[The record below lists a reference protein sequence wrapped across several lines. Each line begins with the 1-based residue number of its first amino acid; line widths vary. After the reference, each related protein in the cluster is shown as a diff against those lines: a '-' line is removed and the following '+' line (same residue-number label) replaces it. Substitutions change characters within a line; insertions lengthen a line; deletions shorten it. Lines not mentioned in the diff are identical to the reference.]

1 MASNNIMGSATL
13 TFTDVVEWALTIG
26 DANLENIMQGRMTFL
41 FAVIISFLIIVVVS
55 VVVRG
60 NYRLARL
67 NEKLNGLLKENYEV
81 GKILVRR
88 DIELTEANSRLSGLD
103 RNKSEFVS
111 VAAHQLRTPITGIR
125 WSFNALLEREIG
137 EINSEQKKILEDG
150 LKSSVR
156 MIDLINALLNVAR
169 IEEGRFGLRF
179 KKQLFGLVVESAV
192 DRHRKA
198 IEDKGIMLFL
208 DVQHGVPAVSIDE
221 EKINIVLDN
230 IFDNA
235 IKYTSPGGSITV
247 KVNEEN
253 DHLHCVITD
262 TGIGVP
268 KAQLDRLFTKFFRA
282 ENAVRF
288 QTSGSGLGLYVVK
301 NIVETHGGTIKV
313 ESKEGK
319 GTIISFTIPIR

>member
-1 MASNNIMGSATL
+1 M
-13 TFTDVVEWALTIG
+13 FTGIARWALTTG
-26 DANLENIMQGRMTFL
+26 DTSIQNLMQGRTILL
-41 FAVIISFLIIVVVS
+41 FAVIVLFLIIVVVL

-88 DIELTEANSRLSGLD
+88 DIELTEANARLLGLD
-103 RNKSEFVS
+103 ISKSEFVS

-125 WSFNALLEREIG
+125 WSFNALLDKELG
-137 EINSEQKKILEDG
+137 EINSEQQKVLEDG

-156 MIDLINALLNVAR
+156 MIDLINALLSVAR

-179 KKQLFGLVVESAV
+179 KKQPFGLIIESAV
-192 DRHRKA
+192 NRHRKA

-208 DVQHGVPAVSIDE
+208 DVQQGVPVVSVDE
-221 EKINIVLDN
+221 EKINMVLDN
-230 IFDNA
+230 ILDNA
-235 IKYTSPGGSITV
+235 TKYTSPGGSITV

-253 DHLHCVITD
+253 RNLHCVITD

-268 KAQLDRLFTKFFRA
+268 KAQLSRLFTKFFRA

-301 NIVETHGGTIKV
+301 NIIETHGGTIKI
-313 ESKEGK
+313 ESEEGK
-319 GTIISFTIPIR
+319 GTTVSFTIPIT